1 MSAEIVEFPG
11 REPPPEGYS
20 EQYIDKLHSEAF
32 RDLEGE
38 VCDLDRMGEIAQNLI
53 MNCAAREDSFHDLE
67 LATFAVWQ
75 MAKMAKEFRA
85 NYQKRWYGE
94 LVGVS

>member
-1 MSAEIVEFPG
+1 
-11 REPPPEGYS
+11 
-20 EQYIDKLHSEAF
+20 
-32 RDLEGE
+32 LEGE

-53 MNCAAREDSFHDLE
+53 MRCAAREDSFHDLE

-75 MAKMAKEFRA
+75 LAKEFRA
-85 NYQKRWYGE
+85 NYEKRWHGE